1 MPFTVPQRVHGH
13 LYSACSVLAAGRSE
27 YAGPADVSRRPG
39 LPVGREQPSGARRA
53 PSYSDTIRG
62 SKLVRADLHQAF
74 AIDRD
79 VYEASRVDRAVLDP
93 VVRTEGGLPGTARP
107 FLVVRE
113 YQGPQGAY
121 VERFVLRNARGDV
134 LVDSSPTRITLRGE
148 AFEDRFLTELRNVV
162 IADLDEHQLT
172 FFIGDDEMG
181 TVPVFVEPVG
191 GGSARTAVEA
201 TLASALKKSTI
212 LWVTVPERRNGRRR
226 TVAEHTQAVWFV
238 AEGDKV
244 YLLHGPGEQH
254 VPGLGQTPTVRL
266 NARGKDT
273 RSLIADVVCEVEQI
287 PPDDERWDKITQK
300 ALLRRLNL
308 GDFGEDTISRWR
320 EHCQLL
326 ELTPQFGADEVAP
339 TAAPAAGA
347 PSAQQTP
354 AQAVAP
360 ASREDEIH
368 VDAQVD
374 QAVMDKLVAE
384 GMPERVARAKA
395 KAHYVRS
402 ERARIRAEQAAS

>member
-1 MPFTVPQRVHGH
+1 M
-13 LYSACSVLAAGRSE
+13 
-27 YAGPADVSRRPG
+27 
-39 LPVGREQPSGARRA
+39 
-53 PSYSDTIRG
+53 
-62 SKLVRADLHQAF
+62 
-74 AIDRD
+74 
-79 VYEASRVDRAVLDP
+79 LDP
-93 VVRTEGGLPGTARP
+93 VVRIDGGMPGSARP

-121 VERFVLRNARGDV
+121 VERFVLRNARGDA
-134 LVDSSPTRITLRGE
+134 LVTSPPSRLTLRGE

-172 FFIGDDEMG
+172 FFIGEDEVG
-181 TVPVFVEPVG
+181 TVPVFIEPVG
-191 GGSARTAVEA
+191 GGSARTAAEA

-226 TVAEHTQAVWFV
+226 TVPEHTQAVWFV
-238 AEGDKV
+238 AEGEKV

-273 RSLIADVVCEVEQI
+273 RSLIADVVCEVEEI
-287 PPDDERWDKITQK
+287 PTDDERWDAIVQK
-300 ALLRRLNL
+300 AMLRRLNL

-326 ELTPQFGADEVAP
+326 ELTPQFGSDEVSS
-339 TAAPAAGA
+339 AAPVAGA
-347 PSAQQTP
+347 PSAQQAP
-354 AQAVAP
+354 AQAVAT

-374 QAVMDKLVAE
+374 QAVMDRLVSE
-384 GMPERVARAKA
+384 GLPERVARAKA
-395 KAHYVRS
+395 KAHYVRT
-402 ERARIRAEQAAS
+402 ERERIRAERAGAA